1 MRKYLDMS
9 VHVTPCNS
17 IFRAANASVDYA
29 VAAGLQTGGPLQ
41 VSWPNF
47 AMPFSSWGLKG
58 LFASGLPRQEGFFS
72 SGDLYGAAYNVS
84 LLSLRLV
91 HVETM
96 APGSNARSQPFTA
109 DPKLQ
114 TRSSSETFL
123 QQSIERGAPLTV
135 YQMTQALNIL
145 FDDQKRATGVQVQSA
160 NRNYTLNARNEVILS
175 AGAFHS
181 PQLLMVSGIGPQNVL
196 QQHDIPV
203 LANRPGVG
211 QNMHDS
217 CNAGGVTFPV
227 SVISTAI
234 RQRDPEY
241 EARAIEQFRSNGSG
255 ILTNG
260 GGDVLSFEKL
270 PDSHRSRLSNATRE
284 RLAEWPADWPETE
297 YVLSSSGKTLEG
309 SSATDDNYV
318 SIGILLVGALS
329 RGNVTIR
336 SNSMFDKPVI
346 STNWLLDEA
355 DQEVAV
361 QAYRRIR
368 EFWSH
373 VEIKT
378 GPEEAPG
385 SNVTSDADLLEYI
398 RGAVSPIHH
407 ASSTCR
413 FRAQAS
419 PVVGTETDK
428 FGRYDG

>member
-1 MRKYLDMS
+1 M
-9 VHVTPCNS
+9 
-17 IFRAANASVDYA
+17 
-29 VAAGLQTGGPLQ
+29 
-41 VSWPNF
+41 
-47 AMPFSSWGLKG
+47 
-58 LFASGLPRQEGFFS
+58 
-72 SGDLYGAAYNVS
+72 
-84 LLSLRLV
+84 
-91 HVETM
+91 
-96 APGSNARSQPFTA
+96 SQPFTI

-123 QQSIERGAPLTV
+123 QRSIEQGAPLTV
-135 YQMTQALNIL
+135 YQMTQALQVL
-145 FDDQKRATGVQVQSA
+145 FDDEKRAIGVRVQSA

-196 QQHDIPV
+196 QEHDIPV

-234 RQRDPEY
+234 RQRDAEY
-241 EARAIEQFRSNGSG
+241 EANAIEQFRSNRSG
-255 ILTNG
+255 ILTNS

-270 PDSHRSRLSNATRE
+270 PGSYRAHLSNFTRE

-297 YVLSSSGKTLEG
+297 YVLSSSGETLEG
-309 SSATDDNYV
+309 SSATEKNYV
-318 SIGILLVGALS
+318 RIGVLLVGALS
-329 RGNVTIR
+329 RGNVTIK
-336 SNSMFDKPVI
+336 SNSMFDKPII

-361 QAYRRIR
+361 QAYKRIR

-385 SNVTSDADLLEYI
+385 SNITSDADLLEHI

-407 ASSTCR
+407 ASSTCKSTQR
-413 FRAQAS
+413 
-419 PVVGTETDK
+419 VIGTK
-428 FGRYDG
+428 SH